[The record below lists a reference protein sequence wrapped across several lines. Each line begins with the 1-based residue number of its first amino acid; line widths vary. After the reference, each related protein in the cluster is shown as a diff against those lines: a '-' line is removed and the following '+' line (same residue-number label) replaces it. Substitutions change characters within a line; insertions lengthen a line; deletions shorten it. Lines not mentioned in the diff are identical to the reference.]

1 MSARAAA
8 LAGLA
13 LLLTGVA
20 LATPVG
26 VLRISPGDLDV
37 PVADGGRYTYGY
49 RQSIYVVPVVEVHER
64 DGDRLRIVEARS
76 SDPRAVEYFRW
87 DGAMRREGD
96 VYVQHAPPN
105 ALPALVIRV
114 TTDGHQELRGEGWAV
129 DLRAHFGETVVTVR
143 PITLPRIVTLLE
155 RTR

>member
-1 MSARAAA
+1 MRPRALA
-8 LAGLA
+8 LAGLG

-26 VLRISPGDLDV
+26 VLRLSPGDVDV

-49 RQSIYVVPVVEVHER
+49 RQSIYVVPVIQILER
-64 DGDRLRIVEARS
+64 DGDRLRVVEARS
-76 SDPRAVEYFRW
+76 SDLRAVEYFRW

-105 ALPALVIRV
+105 AVPALVIRV
-114 TTDGHQELRGEGWAV
+114 TTDGQQELRGDGWAV
-129 DLRAHFGETVVTVR
+129 DLRARFGETVVTVR
-143 PITLPRIVTLLE
+143 PITLPWIAVLLE
-155 RTR
+155 GAR